1 MAGAEKRNITKSKI
15 VNYIIN
21 HEATSKVEL
30 SKDLNLS
37 MPTVLS
43 NVNELLANGIAVET
57 GEYEST
63 GGRKAKRISINPAYR
78 YAVGIRIT
86 AKHAGFV
93 LVNLSYEIEKYER
106 IRLEF
111 STEAAYYL
119 QLSEALERFLSD
131 VEHRERILGI
141 GISIPG
147 IVNSKER
154 MLIKSHALQL
164 ENYSLSFLEQI
175 FSLPVYFE
183 NDANAAMMAEDLN
196 NYRNALYLS
205 LNNTLGGAF
214 CIDGKLIPGANQKAG
229 EFGHMILVPQ
239 GRKCY
244 CGKSGCADAYCAA
257 GALVGESK
265 DSVEQFMQ
273 LLQNNDEK
281 AEKKESYTLY
291 SHRFTPEDLVQYAGI
306 RQEIAGRIHQIVQL
320 YPLTKEDYSA
330 ILQDEEISP
339 VRRLESQYGIR
350 LRLGKNVRE
359 FLIENA
365 MRTRLGVRYLS
376 SQIQQMLDEQMFEDY
391 SKTEYEL
398 HV

>member
-1 MAGAEKRNITKSKI
+1 MVGAEKRNITKSKI

-183 NDANAAMMAEDLN
+183 NDANAAMMAEDIHQ
-196 NYRNALYLS
+196 YKNAIYLS

-214 CIDGKLIPGANQKAG
+214 CIDGKLFSGQNQKAG
-229 EFGHMILVPQ
+229 EFGHMILVPG

-244 CGKSGCADAYCAA
+244 CGKKGCADAYCAA
-257 GALVGESK
+257 SALTDGKYESL
-265 DSVEQFMQ
+265 ELFMEA
-273 LLQNNDEK
+273 LSEGNTK
-281 AEKKESYTLY
+281 AQKKW
-291 SHRFTPEDLVQYAGI
+291 A
-306 RQEIAGRIHQIVQL
+306 
-320 YPLTKEDYSA
+320 DYLDNLA
-330 ILQDEEISP
+330 ILISN
-339 VRRLESQYGIR
+339 
-350 LRLGKNVRE
+350 LRMAYDMDIILGGEVGGY
-359 FLIENA
+359 LA
-365 MRTRLGVRYLS
+365 DHMLALGEKVMEYNGFDRDIRYLKNCTYRKEAS
-376 SQIQQMLDEQMFEDY
+376 AVGAAKHFFSEFI
-391 SKTEYEL
+391 KNI
-398 HV
+398 

>member
-1 MAGAEKRNITKSKI
+1 MAGTEKRNITKSKI

-175 FSLPVYFE
+175 FSHAFLCSYFHHP
-183 NDANAAMMAEDLN
+183 D
-196 NYRNALYLS
+196 
-205 LNNTLGGAF
+205 F
-214 CIDGKLIPGANQKAG
+214 
-229 EFGHMILVPQ
+229 
-239 GRKCY
+239 
-244 CGKSGCADAYCAA
+244 
-257 GALVGESK
+257 
-265 DSVEQFMQ
+265 
-273 LLQNNDEK
+273 
-281 AEKKESYTLY
+281 
-291 SHRFTPEDLVQYAGI
+291 
-306 RQEIAGRIHQIVQL
+306 
-320 YPLTKEDYSA
+320 
-330 ILQDEEISP
+330 
-339 VRRLESQYGIR
+339 
-350 LRLGKNVRE
+350 
-359 FLIENA
+359 
-365 MRTRLGVRYLS
+365 
-376 SQIQQMLDEQMFEDY
+376 
-391 SKTEYEL
+391 
-398 HV
+398 

>member
-1 MAGAEKRNITKSKI
+1 MVGAEKRNITKSKI

-21 HEATSKVEL
+21 HEATSKVDL

-183 NDANAAMMAEDLN
+183 NDANAAMLAEDIN
-196 NYRNALYLS
+196 QYQDAIYLS

-214 CIDGKLIPGANQKAG
+214 CIDRKLFAGQNRKAG
-229 EFGHMILVPQ
+229 EFGHMILVPG

-244 CGKSGCADAYCAA
+244 CGKKGCADAYCAA
-257 GALVGESK
+257 SALTAGRYETL
-265 DSVEQFMQ
+265 EQFMEA
-273 LLQNNDEK
+273 LSHGNSE
-281 AEKKESYTLY
+281 AEKKWAEYLDHLAVLISNLRMAYDMDIILGGEVGGY
-291 SHRFTPEDLVQYAGI
+291 LADHMI
-306 RQEIAGRIHQIVQL
+306 
-320 YPLTKEDYSA
+320 PLGEKVMEYNGFDCD
-330 ILQDEEISP
+330 I
-339 VRRLESQYGIR
+339 
-350 LRLGKNVRE
+350 
-359 FLIENA
+359 
-365 MRTRLGVRYLS
+365 RYLKNCTYRKEAS
-376 SQIQQMLDEQMFEDY
+376 AVGAAKHFF
-391 SKTEYEL
+391 YEL
-398 HV
+398 IRNI